1 MKSFLRIKPNGYI
14 SGLIQDYQGKT
25 NTLKRLTDQYPN
37 SKYQVSSLL
46 NLAQAY
52 KDENRNK
59 ESIDTYLKFINEYP
73 NNNLISKAYV
83 EIGSIYLKEQNHQ
96 EAEKFLLTVMNNY
109 PDAEQEN
116 QLAIELMMEVY
127 N

>member
-1 MKSFLRIKPNGYI
+1 MSSTVGNEDHSYALNQMAT
-14 SGLIQDYQGKT
+14 SQGLIQDYKGKI

-73 NNNLISKAYV
+73 NNNLISKAYMW
-83 EIGSIYLKEQNHQ
+83 K
-96 EAEKFLLTVMNNY
+96 
-109 PDAEQEN
+109 
-116 QLAIELMMEVY
+116 
-127 N
+127 